1 MDARNLTASDVLG
14 QHLLDWFDS
23 FDGADGD
30 EADGEA
36 VLEQYKQDML
46 NRENSDAMGYM
57 TQFTIRRA
65 EGDEKKF

>member
-14 QHLLDWFDS
+14 QYLLDWFDS

-36 VLEQYKQDML
+36 VLKQYEQDML
-46 NRENSDAMGYM
+46 NSENS
-57 TQFTIRRA
+57 
-65 EGDEKKF
+65 